1 MVQELVVITVREAI
15 QEATVKAIQ
24 GATVKAIQEATEA
37 IQVRFEKNLVFAFI
51 SDVFAVLC
59 AHI

>member
-1 MVQELVVITVREAI
+1 MVVTVREAI

-24 GATVKAIQEATEA
+24 EANTEAIQANTEATEA